1 MWTTRLA
8 VIAALTLG
16 TLVLPTVA
24 SGQVT
29 AGMPRIGTLAF
40 GAKPDEGIQIF
51 LEQLHKLGYI
61 ERRGIVVEDR
71 YAEGRPERLR
81 ELAAELVRL
90 KVDLI
95 FALGTDVSVSAKDAT
110 TEIPVVFLA
119 SGDPIGAGLV
129 RDLARPGGNVT
140 GITLLASE
148 LSGKRLELIK
158 EVRSKISRVGVLWNP
173 DHVDYDFAA
182 IQASAR
188 KLGVRLQPLEV
199 RQSDDFE
206 KAFKTAINSK
216 IEALVVVPTR
226 LTYVHRQQIA
236 DFGLANRIPTVS
248 GWAEFADA
256 GGLLTYGPD
265 LDERIRRAA
274 VYADKILKG
283 TKPGDLPVEQPTTF
297 ELVVNLKTAKAIGVV
312 IPKAI
317 LSRADRVI
325 R

>member
-1 MWTTRLA
+1 MWTTRFAL
-8 VIAALTLG
+8 VSALTLAALLL
-16 TLVLPTVA
+16 TPVA
-24 SGQVT
+24 DGQIP
-29 AGMPRIGTLAF
+29 AGVPRIGTLAL

-51 LEQLHKLGYI
+51 LDQLHKLGYVGQ
-61 ERRGIVVEDR
+61 RDIVVEDR
-71 YAEGRPERLR
+71 YAEGRPERLHD
-81 ELAAELVRL
+81 LAAELVRL
-90 KVDLI
+90 KVSLI
-95 FALGTDVSVSAKDAT
+95 FALGTDVSVSAKNAT
-110 TEIPVVFLA
+110 AQIPVVFLA

-199 RQSDDFE
+199 RQSDDFA

-216 IEALVVVPTR
+216 VEALVVVPMR

-236 DFGLANRIPTVS
+236 DFGLANRILTVS

-256 GGLLTYGPD
+256 GGLLTYGPN

-297 ELVVNLKTAKAIGVV
+297 ELVINLKTAKAIGAV
-312 IPKAI
+312 IPEVI

>member
-8 VIAALTLG
+8 LVGALTLAA
-16 TLVLPTVA
+16 LFLAPVA
-24 SGQVT
+24 GGQVPT
-29 AGMPRIGTLAF
+29 GVQRIGILAF
-40 GAKPDEGIQIF
+40 GAKPDEGVQVF
-51 LEQLHKLGYI
+51 LDQLHKLGYI
-61 ERRGIVVEDR
+61 ERRDIVIEDR
-71 YAEGRPERLR
+71 YAEGQPERLPD
-81 ELAAELVRL
+81 LAAELVRL

-95 FALGTDVSVSAKDAT
+95 VALGTDVTVSVKNAT

-119 SGDPIGAGLV
+119 SGDPIGVGLV
-129 RDLARPGGNVT
+129 RNLARPGGNVT

-158 EVRSKISRVGVLWNP
+158 EIRNRISRVGVLWNP
-173 DHVDYDFAA
+173 DHLDYDFAA

-199 RQSDDFE
+199 RQSSDFE
-206 KAFKTAINSK
+206 KAFKTAIDSK

-236 DFGLANRIPTVS
+236 DFGLADRIPTVS
-248 GWAEFADA
+248 GWSEFADA
-256 GGLLTYGPD
+256 GGLLTYGPN
-265 LDERIRRAA
+265 LNERIRRAA

-297 ELVVNLKTAKAIGVV
+297 ELVVNQKTARMIGVA
-312 IPKAI
+312 IPAPI